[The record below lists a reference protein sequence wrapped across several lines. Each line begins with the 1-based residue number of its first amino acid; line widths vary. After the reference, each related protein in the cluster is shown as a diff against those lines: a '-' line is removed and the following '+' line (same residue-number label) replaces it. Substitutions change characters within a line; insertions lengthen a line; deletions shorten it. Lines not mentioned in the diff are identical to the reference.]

1 MAGAVNNFSPQ
12 QNWQSL
18 GAGGMY
24 GYNNQGGAGTPVARD
39 EMDASR
45 IGVGR
50 VPSAEYPDGYLGTIR
65 SRRDDRLL
73 DSIKVRVNQK
83 AYQRGVHKGERIEP
97 SMYFWPEGISDM
109 SGIERQMRM
118 SRMVNIDG
126 ALQYQTLR
134 NSPQTELVPAPHL
147 VNDGKANTMANE
159 PAQID
164 ARRQAMLAYLRPAWA

>member
-1 MAGAVNNFSPQ
+1 MAGGVNNFSPQ

-18 GAGGMY
+18 GGNGLY
-24 GYNNQGGAGTPVARD
+24 GYNNQGGSGTSVARD

-73 DSIKVRVNQK
+73 DSIKNRVNQK

-97 SMYFWPEGISDM
+97 SMYFWPEGITDM
-109 SGIERQMRM
+109 SGIERQMKATR
-118 SRMVNIDG
+118 VNING
-126 ALQYQTLR
+126 VNVYQTMRSAPEVSL
-134 NSPQTELVPAPHL
+134 TPAPHL
-147 VNDGKANTMANE
+147 VNDGKANTMATEPGQINE
-159 PAQID
+159 
-164 ARRQAMLAYLRPAWA
+164 RRKSMMASMRPAWN

>member
-1 MAGAVNNFSPQ
+1 MAGGVNNFSPQ

-18 GAGGMY
+18 GGNGLY

-73 DSIKVRVNQK
+73 DSIKSRVNQK
-83 AYQRGVHKGERIEP
+83 SYQRGVHKGERIEP
-97 SMYFWPEGISDM
+97 SMYFWPEGINDM
-109 SGIERQMRM
+109 SGIQRQMSAIVDSSNGVTVYR
-118 SRMVNIDG
+118 SV
-126 ALQYQTLR
+126 R
-134 NSPQTELVPAPHL
+134 NAPQVQLTPAPHL
-147 VNDGKANTMANE
+147 VNDGKSNTIANE
-159 PAQID
+159 PGEIN

>member
-1 MAGAVNNFSPQ
+1 MAGPVSNFSPS

-18 GAGGMY
+18 GGNGLY

-39 EMDASR
+39 EMDATR

-73 DSIKVRVNQK
+73 DSIKSRVNQK

-97 SMYFWPEGISDM
+97 SMYFWPENLNDM
-109 SGIERQMRM
+109 SGIERQMKAQL
-118 SRMVNIDG
+118 VNING
-126 ALQYQTLR
+126 VNVFRTAR
-134 NSPQTELVPAPHL
+134 NAPQVSLVPAPHL
-147 VNDGKANTMANE
+147 VNDGKANTIANE
-159 PAQID
+159 PAQINE
-164 ARRQAMLAYLRPAWA
+164 RRQAMLAYLKPAWR